1 MEGRIVP
8 IEEPVSLCHFWPLLP
23 QVDDE
28 LAQDHQDLVSVD
40 GGPLQ
45 HDVGVNQALAVK
57 EGQQHL
63 FCLAGMDS
71 GLDGAWFS
79 IFNPLL

>member
-1 MEGRIVP
+1 
-8 IEEPVSLCHFWPLLP
+8 
-23 QVDDE
+23 
-28 LAQDHQDLVSVD
+28 
-40 GGPLQ
+40 
-45 HDVGVNQALAVK
+45 VGVNQALAVK